1 MNQSYIIKHAI
12 LSEKTYSLMETGIYT
27 FLVTKNATKSQ
38 IAKAVESQFSVQ
50 VKKVNIASRPSK
62 TKRIAT
68 TRKTTKTSQGKKALV
83 YLKVGQKIEMLSP
96 KAKKAP
102 KDQKVKTSKN
112 ESTKQ
117 TEREPT
123 KEKKGF
129 LSRIKK

>member
-68 TRKTTKTSQGKKALV
+68 TRKTTKTSHGKKALV
-83 YLKVGQKIEMLSP
+83 YLKVGQRKERVSIKNQKINMTNFKL
-96 KAKKAP
+96 KF
-102 KDQKVKTSKN
+102 D
-112 ESTKQ
+112 
-117 TEREPT
+117 
-123 KEKKGF
+123 
-129 LSRIKK
+129 